1 MNPPALTQFRRQ
13 HGRRIGVA
21 LALLASLGFVF
32 FSITRLLNAQRNTA
46 ALNVTIQRLSR
57 EVDLMGRELNFTN
70 APQTFEELR
79 DTEQSLLVSA
89 SGLTNWVEELQRQG
103 VPLVLEIGAQL
114 GTPFKGALADRG
126 LEIVPVTV
134 TLTPPKDVS
143 AARSTYQRLLQFLHH
158 VSLQT
163 PRVDLVDLE
172 IATGPGGIEGAT
184 AVLNVWVGEAVPVV
198 ASTGPAGKGED
209 QP

>member
-32 FSITRLLNAQRNTA
+32 FSITRLLAAQRNTA
-46 ALNVTIQRLSR
+46 AINVTIQRLNR
-57 EVDLMGRELNFTN
+57 EVDLMGRELSSTN

-89 SGLTNWVEELQRQG
+89 AGLTNWVEELQRQG

-143 AARSTYQRLLQFLHH
+143 AARSTYQRLLQFLHY

-184 AVLNVWVGEAVPVV
+184 AVLNVWVGEAAPVV
-198 ASTGPAGKGED
+198 ASTGPAGQGED